1 MGLARRFV
9 VAVDLVT
16 RCPKEGSCAGRT
28 ELVALNRVTPRHHR
42 PADPAGSRVTVSLL
56 ADSAAVTSL
65 GCSHGR
71 QVLFRRSLTPTWA
84 VLVAGMLAGC
94 ASIALSSRPTPSR
107 PTIDVSLPP
116 AVGSVVG
123 GILRCYDLATPP
135 QPQFQAGIV
144 DVYRGAAHAAHQVAA
159 PLSFGTSFIRARSWH
174 RICGRQ
180 CALVLRR
187 IRHRVSR
194 VLSWF
199 VVVGAFGLV
208 SAVSTYALSRV
219 VRLGVSHAYRER
231 VRRWSLSELPI
242 VWVACVSATLAGV
255 TWWIALVVMAVVLW
269 IGTVIASLWYR
280 RHSRG

>member
-1 MGLARRFV
+1 MRTRNTVSVNSRRMGLARRFV

-94 ASIALSSRPTPSR
+94 ASIAPSSRPTPSR

-159 PLSFGTSFIRARSWH
+159 PLSFGTS
-174 RICGRQ
+174 
-180 CALVLRR
+180 L
-187 IRHRVSR
+187 
-194 VLSWF
+194 F
-199 VVVGAFGLV
+199 VRGVGIAFVAASVPLFLGAFGIGFL
-208 SAVSTYALSRV
+208 
-219 VRLGVSHAYRER
+219 
-231 VRRWSLSELPI
+231 
-242 VWVACVSATLAGV
+242 AC
-255 TWWIALVVMAVVLW
+255 
-269 IGTVIASLWYR
+269 
-280 RHSRG
+280 